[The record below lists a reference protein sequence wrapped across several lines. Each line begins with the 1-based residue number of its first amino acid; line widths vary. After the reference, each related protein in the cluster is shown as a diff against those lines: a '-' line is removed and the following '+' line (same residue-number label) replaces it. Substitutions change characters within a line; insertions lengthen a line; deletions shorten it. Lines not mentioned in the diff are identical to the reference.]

1 LRSRRWQIFTFT
13 AFPHENPQLAIA
25 CITGMGSVVVIVFF
39 TPNPECSQRLGFDW
53 CDFAEC
59 FIVCIGQHLVASML
73 DCAGLSP
80 VPIAHDYYNT
90 IDATPGLVLLAYFD
104 RFGVPAQRLE

>member
-1 LRSRRWQIFTFT
+1 LHSRHWQRFTFT
-13 AFPHENPQLAIA
+13 PFPHENPKLAIA
-25 CITGMGSVVVIVFF
+25 CIIGLGSVVAILFF
-39 TPNPECSQRLGFDW
+39 TYPECSQRLGFDW

-59 FIVCIGQHLVASML
+59 FIVCIGQHLVAPML
-73 DCAGLSP
+73 YCAGLSP
-80 VPIAHDYYNT
+80 VTIAHDFYNT